1 MKDRLKKNKQFW
13 CETISRTRNNTIL
26 ETIEYGYKIT
36 FPYHTKKRGF
46 LSKQSIGIRKKEKKT
61 RIEHA
66 ILKMLKSVTIIE
78 TRTTPHVINP
88 LLVSSNSIG
97 KKRLILDL

>member
-1 MKDRLKKNKQFW
+1 MQFW
-13 CETISRTRNNTIL
+13 CETISRARNNTIL
-26 ETIEYGYKIT
+26 ETIEHGYKIT
-36 FPYHTKKRGF
+36 FLTTPKKRGF
-46 LSKQSIGIRKKEKKT
+46 LSKQSIGIKKK

-66 ILKMLKSVTIIE
+66 ILEMLKSVTIIE

>member
-1 MKDRLKKNKQFW
+1 MATKLHFLPHQKKRLPFK
-13 CETISRTRNNTIL
+13 TISR
-26 ETIEYGYKIT
+26 
-36 FPYHTKKRGF
+36 H
-46 LSKQSIGIRKKEKKT
+46 QRKKKK

-66 ILKMLKSVTIIE
+66 ILEMLKSVTIIE
-78 TRTTPHVINP
+78 TRTTPHVINL